1 MKKTLLTIALVAVSA
16 AAFAQGRI
24 TAQNGN
30 SLVALTTDTTKLA
43 TQDVGLAGQNVPT
56 TGALPSGKSLMFG
69 IYAGTAST
77 SLSFVSAIPLN
88 PVGGGASGVPG
99 QIAPTHVLLPF
110 AGGILAYLQVKIW
123 ESTYPSYE
131 APGALAGYSTAG
143 SIFSMTPGTFAYPGI
158 DVGGGTTYQN
168 VPYSVHVLSP
178 EPSTLALI
186 GLGAATLLIFGRRKM
201 NGYSRR
207 PAVKSSSPGLSNP
220 VRSQQIAELPQ
231 PRRSFGFDRAQAG
244 FYFAGTPTTAAPA
257 SRGRA
262 PI

>member
-30 SLVALTTDTTKLA
+30 SLVALTTDTSKL
-43 TQDVGLAGQNVPT
+43 DPLDRPLAGQDVPT

-69 IYAGTAST
+69 IYAGTSST

-88 PVGGGASGVPG
+88 PAAGGGSGIPG

-110 AGGILAYLQVKIW
+110 AGGALAWLEVKIY
-123 ESTYPSYE
+123 ESTYANYE
-131 APGALAGYSTAG
+131 APGALSGYVTTG

-168 VPYSVHVLSP
+168 VPFANTGLVP
-178 EPSTLALI
+178 EPSTFALA
-186 GLGAATLLIFGRRKM
+186 GLGAAALMIFRRRK
-201 NGYSRR
+201 
-207 PAVKSSSPGLSNP
+207 
-220 VRSQQIAELPQ
+220 
-231 PRRSFGFDRAQAG
+231 
-244 FYFAGTPTTAAPA
+244 
-257 SRGRA
+257 
-262 PI
+262 